1 MRDQLRCDLVRDLV
15 RDEAMMLRAYR
26 CPSGRLTIGVGR
38 NIEDVG
44 ITEAEALHLLGN
56 DLTRVESELDRNV
69 PWWRALPEPA
79 QRGLVN
85 MAFNL
90 GWPRL
95 SGFRKMLAALEEGN
109 FTRAAAEALHSRWAG
124 QVGARARR
132 IADLYLSAETHTG
145 KTHIDGDTA

>member
-1 MRDQLRCDLVRDLV
+1 MREQMRSDLVRDLV
-15 RDEAMMLRAYR
+15 RDLIRDEAMMLRAYR

-44 ITEAEALHLLGN
+44 ITEAEALHLLDN
-56 DLTRVESELDRNV
+56 DLTRVEGELDRNA
-69 PWWRALPEPA
+69 PWWRGLPAPA

-95 SGFRKMLAALEEGN
+95 AGFRKMLAALEGGN
-109 FTRAAAEALHSRWAG
+109 FTRAAAEALHSRWAK

-132 IADLYLSAETHTG
+132 IADLYLSAEQNHEG
-145 KTHIDGDTA
+145 EQA